1 MNFKDSSLAERL
13 HPLTRGRAWVTGLVA
28 GGVGVLSMVGCQ
40 TIVEE
45 PVARPVPN
53 SPPVIEFT
61 HVTPRSTAVYVAG
74 NCASVKFSLNR
85 VRDLDLDQTLTERWY
100 RDFVDPALSSADGG
114 QLQPQDGYL
123 EVALTRFPNDPAEAT
138 DPPDVYSIPVNVLDA
153 WSHEVP
159 LTLHTVT
166 VFVSDG
172 PFAGSPTVSPY
183 TPSADRAVVQYEWT
197 VFNDA
202 PCGVQ

>member
-1 MNFKDSSLAERL
+1 
-13 HPLTRGRAWVTGLVA
+13 
-28 GGVGVLSMVGCQ
+28 MVGCQ

-45 PVARPVPN
+45 PVAKPVPN
-53 SPPVIEFT
+53 SPPVIQFSY
-61 HVTPRSTAVYVAG
+61 VTPRGNPDPTVVHIVDKPG
-74 NCASVKFSLNR
+74 NCGDVKFSLNR
-85 VRDLDLDQTLTERWY
+85 VRDLDLDQTLTERWF

-114 QLQPQDGYL
+114 GLQPQDGYL

>member
-1 MNFKDSSLAERL
+1 
-13 HPLTRGRAWVTGLVA
+13 
-28 GGVGVLSMVGCQ
+28 MVGCQ

-45 PVARPVPN
+45 PVAKPVPN

-61 HVTPRSTAVYVAG
+61 LVTPRGNPDPTVVHIVDKPD
-74 NCASVKFSLNR
+74 NCARVTFSLNR

-100 RDFVDPALSSADGG
+100 RDFVDPALSHVDGG

-138 DPPDVYSIPVNVLDA
+138 DPPDVYSIPRNVLAA
-153 WSHEVP
+153 WSLESPPVP
-159 LTLHTVT
+159 PHSVT

-172 PFAGSPTVSPY
+172 FAGTPTASPY
-183 TPSADRAVVQYEWT
+183 TASPDRAVVEYDWT
-197 VFNDA
+197 IFFDA
-202 PCGVQ
+202 PCKDAPQ

>member
-1 MNFKDSSLAERL
+1 MI
-13 HPLTRGRAWVTGLVA
+13 
-28 GGVGVLSMVGCQ
+28 GCQ

-45 PVARPVPN
+45 PVAKPVPN

-61 HVTPRSTAVYVAG
+61 YVTPRGNPDPTVVHISG
-74 NCASVKFSLNR
+74 NCSVKFSLNR

-100 RDFVDPALSSADGG
+100 RDFVDPALSGADGG
-114 QLQPQDGYL
+114 ALQPQDGYL

-153 WSHEVP
+153 WSHELP
-159 LTLHTVT
+159 LRPHSVT

-172 PFAGSPTVSPY
+172 PFAGTPTASPY
-183 TPSADRAVVQYEWT
+183 TPSADRAVVEYDWT
-197 VFNDA
+197 VFVDA
-202 PCGVQ
+202 PCGVAQ